1 MFRKLVLAAAL
12 SVSAQSLAHAEAMM
26 KPAYLGEI
34 VLPSGLMISGV
45 EFGGIS
51 GLDYDADADLF
62 YAISDDRSEKAPARF
77 YRLKLVI
84 EEDGVKGVDIVS
96 SHVLQ
101 GENGEPFA
109 AKTIDPEAIRYD
121 GARQSVFWSSERDAK
136 GNPTLF
142 EAKPDGG
149 FKRSFAVPGAYLPD
163 EAGERGIR
171 NNLAFE
177 GLTLSVDGETI
188 WVATENALVQDG
200 PKATLEAGSP
210 SRILGFNVESG
221 EPVAEYVY
229 ETGTIHQ
236 KSETEPYYNDNG
248 LTEMLEIDAGTF
260 LAVERSFALGTGN
273 EINLYRVETAGATD
287 ILGADSIAD
296 RDVTPVSKTHVLKI
310 GEGDFGL
317 DVDNI
322 ESLTWGPVI
331 AGRKTLVLASDN
343 NFNPN
348 GQFTQF
354 VVFALDAPSQ

>member
-1 MFRKLVLAAAL
+1 MFTKLVFAAAL
-12 SVSAQSLAHAEAMM
+12 SVSVQSLAHADAMM

-51 GLDYDADADLF
+51 GLDYDAEAGVF

-77 YRLKLVI
+77 YRLKLAI
-84 EEDGVKGVDIVS
+84 EEDGVKGVDIIS

-109 AKTIDPEAIRYD
+109 PKTIDPEAIRFD
-121 GARQSVFWSSERDAK
+121 ASRQSVFWSSERDAA
-136 GNPTLF
+136 GNPTLY
-142 EAKPDGG
+142 EAGPDGA
-149 FKRSFAVPGAYLPD
+149 FERSFAIPEASLPAT
-163 EAGERGIR
+163 AGDRGIR

-177 GLTLSVDGETI
+177 GLTLSVDGETV

-229 ETGTIHQ
+229 ETGPIHQ

-248 LTEMLEIDAGTF
+248 LTEILEIEAGRF

-273 EINLYRVETAGATD
+273 EINLYLVETAGASD
-287 ILGADSIAD
+287 ILGAESFAD
-296 RDVTPVSKTHVLKI
+296 RDVTPVRKARVLKI

-322 ESLTWGPVI
+322 EAVSWGPDV
-331 AGRKTLVLASDN
+331 GGKRTLVMASDN

-348 GQFTQF
+348 GQFSQF
-354 VVFALDAPSQ
+354 VVFTLEPALN

>member
-1 MFRKLVLAAAL
+1 MFTKFVLAAAL
-12 SVSAQSLAHAEAMM
+12 SVSVQSLAHADAMM

-51 GLDYDADADLF
+51 GLDYDAEAGVF
-62 YAISDDRSEKAPARF
+62 YAISDDRSEKAPARL
-77 YRLKLVI
+77 YRLKLAI
-84 EEDGVKGVDIVS
+84 EEDGVKGVDIIS

-101 GENGEPFA
+101 EENGGPFA
-109 AKTIDPEAIRYD
+109 PKTIDPEAIRFD
-121 GARQSVFWSSERDAK
+121 ASRQSVFWSSERDAAGK
-136 GNPTLF
+136 PTLY
-142 EAKPDGG
+142 EAGPDGA
-149 FKRSFAVPGAYLPD
+149 FKRSFAIPEAYLPD
-163 EAGERGIR
+163 TAGERGIR

-177 GLTLSVDGETI
+177 GLTLSVDGETV

-229 ETGTIHQ
+229 ETGPIHR

-248 LTEMLEIDAGTF
+248 LTEILEIEAGRF

-273 EINLYRVETAGATD
+273 EINLYLVETAGASD
-287 ILGADSIAD
+287 ILGAESIAE
-296 RDVTPVSKTHVLKI
+296 RDVTPVRKARVLKI

-322 ESLTWGPVI
+322 EAVSWGPDV
-331 AGRKTLVLASDN
+331 GGKRTLVMASDN

-348 GQFTQF
+348 GQFSQF
-354 VVFALDAPSQ
+354 VVFTLEPALN